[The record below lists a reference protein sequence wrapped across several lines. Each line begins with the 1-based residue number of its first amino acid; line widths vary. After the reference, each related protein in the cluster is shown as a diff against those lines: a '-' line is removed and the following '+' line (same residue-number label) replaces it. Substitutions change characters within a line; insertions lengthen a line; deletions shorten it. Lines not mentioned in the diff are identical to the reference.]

1 MLFFWVCKNIL
12 IRQSSVNVIISE
24 LEFFQFKIW
33 LKLRA
38 QILSKKSSSMDFLDH
53 IDMEA
58 QQKHKVWLNA
68 LLINLY
74 TQTKDQHVIIILKKY

>member
-1 MLFFWVCKNIL
+1 
-12 IRQSSVNVIISE
+12 
-24 LEFFQFKIW
+24 
-33 LKLRA
+33 
-38 QILSKKSSSMDFLDH
+38 MDFLDH

-68 LLINLY
+68 LLIHLC